1 VSAALEPGAH
11 ETGAGEPGVAVA
23 GASDTAR
30 ATRGGDAGAR
40 IAGRIRAGILSGDFA
55 PGARIRQEDIADRF
69 GASRVPVREALRI
82 LEHEGLV
89 TLVAN
94 TGAWVATLTL
104 AECEEIYQMREGLEP
119 LLLRYSAPALSD
131 PDLDRLQALS
141 QAMSEETDLDRF
153 LDLDREFHL
162 GSYARADTTQLGDL
176 VVKLWN
182 TTQPYRRAYSASLDG
197 DARRIVHDEHHL
209 IVAALRDG
217 DIADAERVLAGH
229 IRRTRRRLSRHPE
242 LFESLTAAR

>member
-1 VSAALEPGAH
+1 MSTVTSATAAPGR
-11 ETGAGEPGVAVA
+11 
-23 GASDTAR
+23 S
-30 ATRGGDAGAR
+30 TRDGDAGAR
-40 IAGRIRAGILSGDFA
+40 IADRIRAGILAGEFA
-55 PGARIRQEDIADRF
+55 PGTRIRQEDVADRF

-104 AECEEIYQMREGLEP
+104 AECEEIYQMRERLEP
-119 LLLRYSAPALSD
+119 LLLRFSAPRLGTE
-131 PDLDRLQALS
+131 DLERLHELAE
-141 QAMSEETDLDRF
+141 AMAHTDDLDRF

-162 GSYARADTTQLGDL
+162 GGYVADTSQLGEL

-182 TTQPYRRAYSASLDG
+182 TTQPYRRAYSRSLDG
-197 DARRIVHDEHHL
+197 GARRIVHDEHHL

-217 DIADAERVLAGH
+217 DVDDAERVLAGH
-229 IRRTRRRLSRHPE
+229 IRRTRRQLAAHPE
-242 LFESLTAAR
+242 LFASITAAH